1 MWKVL
6 VSERFYK
13 DLEKALKGL
22 PDDEVR
28 SILQK
33 LDELAEELHIT
44 PYPAHRFNLRKVVGK
59 DHVEIRV
66 RLGKFRANLP
76 LMGEEHAPDEARRG
90 EAREEAG
97 KEEEA

>member
-22 PDDEVR
+22 SEEETR
-28 SILQK
+28 NILQK

-44 PYPAHRFNLRKVVGK
+44 PYPAHKFNLRKVAGK

-66 RLGKFRANLP
+66 RLGKFRAIYRVYKKRREVVL
-76 LMGEEHAPDEARRG
+76 LAFFRRDESSYKRI
-90 EAREEAG
+90 
-97 KEEEA
+97 

>member
-1 MWKVL
+1 MGEVL

-22 PDDEVR
+22 PDDEVC

-33 LDELAEELHIT
+33 LGELAEELHIT

-66 RLGKFRANLP
+66 RLGKFWAIYRVYKKRKEIVLLAFFRR
-76 LMGEEHAPDEARRG
+76 DENSYRRL
-90 EAREEAG
+90 
-97 KEEEA
+97 

>member
-13 DLEKALKGL
+13 DLEKVLKGL
-22 PDDEVR
+22 PDEEVR

-66 RLGKFRANLP
+66 RLGKFRAIYRVYKKRKEIVL
-76 LMGEEHAPDEARRG
+76 LAFFRRDESSYR
-90 EAREEAG
+90 
-97 KEEEA
+97 KL